1 MELKKARLSGTTS
14 ESGLGLQHEAAMRVE
29 ARYLAEEQRRRHRLQ
44 MERLKVFLLF
54 LVLLGAALGG
64 GYYAWRKGYL
74 GEPLARFGIFHEQN
88 VDTPAS
94 SAVDE
99 PTAENA
105 ASPVREV
112 ARVAVARAAV
122 EKIAENIDAYNEA
135 VGKFAGVSIAY
146 WKDALPGDRPKKGD
160 PDMDY
165 TALVPDAQ
173 GGFSVL
179 KIRLSGDNSMKVRR
193 ITQTRE
199 VDVPRAEFNKM
210 VETTPFLVMKGG
222 RAYFCSAGKPVRRTG
237 FAVPKK
243 GEDFNPSR
251 LEFGPLYDLVPKSKI
266 AKPAFKYDV
275 FLDHRQFKEKLPV
288 ATVGFGEA
296 VPPERFAVAA
306 RAAVDDDTVVAVL
319 LGNCKVV
326 YSLAQ

>member
-94 SAVDE
+94 STVDV
-99 PTAENA
+99 PTSENA
-105 ASPVREV
+105 VAPVREV
-112 ARVAVARAAV
+112 ASAAV

-165 TALVPDAQ
+165 AALVPDAQ
-173 GGFSVL
+173 GGFNVL
-179 KIRLSGDNSMKVRR
+179 KIRLSGDNSMKIRR

-210 VETTPFLVMKGG
+210 IEATPFLVMRAG
-222 RAYFCSAGKPVRRTG
+222 RAYYCSAGKPVRRTG
-237 FAVPKK
+237 FSVPKK

-275 FLDHRQFKEKLPV
+275 FLDHKQFRKKLPV

-296 VPPERFAVAA
+296 VPHERFAAAA
-306 RAAVDDDTVVAVL
+306 RAAVDDVTVVAVL

>member
-1 MELKKARLSGTTS
+1 MELKKAKLSGTTS

-29 ARYLAEEQRRRHRLQ
+29 ARYQAEEQRRRHRLQ
-44 MERLKVFLLF
+44 MERVKMLLLF
-54 LVLLGAALGG
+54 LVLLGAAMGG
-64 GYYAWRKGYL
+64 GYYAWRKGFL
-74 GEPLARFGIFHEQN
+74 GEPLARFGIFHEQK
-88 VDTPAS
+88 VDT
-94 SAVDE
+94 SALSAIDE
-99 PTAENA
+99 PA
-105 ASPVREV
+105 AGHASPPVREV
-112 ARVAVARAAV
+112 ASAAV
-122 EKIAENIDAYNEA
+122 EKIAKNIDAYNEA

-173 GGFSVL
+173 GGFNVL
-179 KIRLSGDNSMKVRR
+179 KIRLSGDNSMKIRR
-193 ITQTRE
+193 ITQIHE

-210 VETTPFLVMKGG
+210 IEVTPFLVMRAG
-222 RAYFCSAGKPVRRTG
+222 RAYYCSAGKPVRRTG
-237 FAVPKK
+237 FSVPKK

-266 AKPAFKYDV
+266 AKPPFKYDV
-275 FLDHRQFKEKLPV
+275 FLDHKQFKKKLPV

-296 VPPERFAVAA
+296 VPHERFEGAA

>member
-29 ARYLAEEQRRRHRLQ
+29 ARYLAEERRRRHLQ
-44 MERLKVFLLF
+44 RMERLKVFLLF
-54 LVLLGAALGG
+54 LLFLAAALGG
-64 GYYAWRKGYL
+64 GYYAWRKGFL
-74 GEPLARFGIFHEQN
+74 GEPLARFGIFHEQQ

-94 SAVDE
+94 STVDV
-99 PTAENA
+99 PTSENA
-105 ASPVREV
+105 VAPVREV
-112 ARVAVARAAV
+112 ASAAV

-135 VGKFAGVSIAY
+135 VGQFAGVSIAY

-173 GGFSVL
+173 GGFNVL
-179 KIRLSGDNSMKVRR
+179 KIRLSGDNSMKIRR

-210 VETTPFLVMKGG
+210 IEATPFLVMRAG
-222 RAYFCSAGKPVRRTG
+222 RAYYCSAGKPVRRTG
-237 FAVPKK
+237 FSVPKK

-275 FLDHRQFKEKLPV
+275 FLDHKQFRKKLPV

-296 VPPERFAVAA
+296 VPHERFAAAA

>member
-1 MELKKARLSGTTS
+1 MELKKAKLSGTTS

-29 ARYLAEEQRRRHRLQ
+29 ARYQAEEQRRRHRLRV
-44 MERLKVFLLF
+44 ERVKVFLLF
-54 LVLLGAALGG
+54 LVFLGAAMGG
-64 GYYAWRKGYL
+64 GYYAWRKGFL
-74 GEPLARFGIFHEQN
+74 GEPLARFGIFHEQK
-88 VDTPAS
+88 VDAPAS
-94 SAVDE
+94 SAIDV

-105 ASPVREV
+105 VSPVREV
-112 ARVAVARAAV
+112 ASVAV

-135 VGKFAGVSIAY
+135 VGQFAGVSIAY

-173 GGFSVL
+173 GGFNVL
-179 KIRLSGDNSMKVRR
+179 KIRLSGDNSMKIRR
-193 ITQTRE
+193 ITQTRA

-210 VETTPFLVMKGG
+210 IEVTPFLVARTG
-222 RAYFCSAGKPVRRTG
+222 RAYYCSAGKPVRRTG

-243 GEDFNPSR
+243 GEKFNPSR

-275 FLDHRQFKEKLPV
+275 FLDHRQFKKKLPV
-288 ATVGFGEA
+288 ATVGFDEA
-296 VPPERFAVAA
+296 VPHERFEAAV

-319 LGNCKVV
+319 LDTCKVGF
-326 YSLAQ
+326 SPAK

>member
-1 MELKKARLSGTTS
+1 MDSKKAKQAGTTS
-14 ESGLGLQHEAAMRVE
+14 EAGSSLQHEAVKRVE
-29 ARYLAEEQRRRHRLQ
+29 ARYEADERRRRHLRL
-44 MERLKVFLLF
+44 MERLEFWFLLI
-54 LVLLGAALGG
+54 LLGAALG
-64 GYYAWRKGYL
+64 GYYAWRKGL
-74 GEPLARFGIFHEQN
+74 LDETLTRFGIFHEQK
-88 VDTPAS
+88 VDNPVS

-99 PTAENA
+99 SSAENA
-105 ASPVREV
+105 LAPVSEEAS
-112 ARVAVARAAV
+112 AVV
-122 EKIAENIDAYNEA
+122 EKITESIDAYNEA
-135 VGKFAGVSIAY
+135 VDKFAGVSIAY

-160 PDMDY
+160 LDMDY

-173 GGFSVL
+173 GGFNVL
-179 KIRLSGDNSMKVRR
+179 KIRLSGDNSMKIRR
-193 ITQTRE
+193 VTPTRE

-210 VETTPFLVMKGG
+210 VETTPFLVMKDG
-222 RAYFCSAGKPVRRTG
+222 RAYYCSAGKPVRRTG

-275 FLDHRQFKEKLPV
+275 FLDHKQFKKKLPV
-288 ATVGFGEA
+288 ATVGFGET
-296 VPPERFAVAA
+296 VPHERFAVAA

>member
-1 MELKKARLSGTTS
+1 MELKKAKLSGTTS

-29 ARYLAEEQRRRHRLQ
+29 ARYQAEEQRRRHRLRV
-44 MERLKVFLLF
+44 ERVKVLLLF
-54 LVLLGAALGG
+54 LVFLGAAMGG
-64 GYYAWRKGYL
+64 GYYAWRKGFL
-74 GEPLARFGIFHEQN
+74 GEPLARFGIFHEQK
-88 VDTPAS
+88 VDAPAS
-94 SAVDE
+94 SAIDV

-105 ASPVREV
+105 VSPVHV
-112 ARVAVARAAV
+112 AASVEV

-173 GGFSVL
+173 GGFNVL
-179 KIRLSGDNSMKVRR
+179 KIRLSGDNSMKIRR
-193 ITQTRE
+193 ITQIRE

-210 VETTPFLVMKGG
+210 TEGTPFLVARAG
-222 RAYFCSAGKPVRRTG
+222 RAYYCSAGKPVRRTG

-251 LEFGPLYDLVPKSKI
+251 LELGPLYDLVPKSKI

-275 FLDHRQFKEKLPV
+275 FLDHKQFKKKLPV

-296 VPPERFAVAA
+296 VPHERFEAAA

-319 LGNCKVV
+319 LDTCKVV
-326 YSLAQ
+326 FSPAK

>member
-94 SAVDE
+94 STVDV
-99 PTAENA
+99 PTSENA
-105 ASPVREV
+105 VAPVREV
-112 ARVAVARAAV
+112 ASAAV

-165 TALVPDAQ
+165 AALVPDAQ
-173 GGFSVL
+173 GGFNVL
-179 KIRLSGDNSMKVRR
+179 KIRLSGDNSMKIRR

-199 VDVPRAEFNKM
+199 VDVPRAGFNKM
-210 VETTPFLVMKGG
+210 IEATPFLVMRAG
-222 RAYFCSAGKPVRRTG
+222 RAYYCSAGKPVRRTG
-237 FAVPKK
+237 FSVPKK

-275 FLDHRQFKEKLPV
+275 FLDHKQFRKKLPV

-296 VPPERFAVAA
+296 VPYERFAAAA

>member
-1 MELKKARLSGTTS
+1 M
-14 ESGLGLQHEAAMRVE
+14 
-29 ARYLAEEQRRRHRLQ
+29 
-44 MERLKVFLLF
+44 FLLF
-54 LVLLGAALGG
+54 LVLLGAAMGG
-64 GYYAWRKGYL
+64 GYYAWRKGFL
-74 GEPLARFGIFHEQN
+74 GEPLARFGIFHEPK
-88 VDTPAS
+88 VDIPAS
-94 SAVDE
+94 SAIDVSA
-99 PTAENA
+99 AENA
-105 ASPVREV
+105 VSPVREV
-112 ARVAVARAAV
+112 ASAAV

-165 TALVPDAQ
+165 AALVPDAQ
-173 GGFSVL
+173 GGFNVL
-179 KIRLSGDNSMKVRR
+179 KIRLSGDNSMKIRR

-210 VETTPFLVMKGG
+210 IEATPFLVMRAG
-222 RAYFCSAGKPVRRTG
+222 RAYYCSAGKPVRRTG
-237 FAVPKK
+237 FSVPKK

-275 FLDHRQFKEKLPV
+275 FLDHKQFRKKLPV

-296 VPPERFAVAA
+296 VPYERFAAAA